1 MPYKDPEQA
10 KAAKRR
16 YYERNKAACVARA
29 AAHAAKDPEKEKAR
43 LRQWNAT
50 NREQVREKNRAWKK
64 ANPAKVRADK
74 ERYRAENPGLWATY
88 CGKRRAGKKQATP
101 AWADHEKIAR
111 LYELAAV
118 LNADGCAFEVDH
130 VVPLKSPI
138 VCGLHVENNLQLLP
152 KLDNRSKGNRHWPDM
167 P

>member
-29 AAHAAKDPEKEKAR
+29 AAHAAKDLE
-43 LRQWNAT
+43 
-50 NREQVREKNRAWKK
+50 K

-111 LYELAAV
+111 IYELAAV
-118 LNADGCAFEVDH
+118 LNADGCAFGVDH